1 MGAVSCQRDIC
12 SGVAQHETLQAANQ
26 KATETTDGEPE
37 KNGKHIKIV
46 LVSTYALQGLEAC
59 LPASAQSRPVLFSSA
74 RGKNIATETTA

>member
-59 LPASAQSRPVLFSSA
+59 LPASAQSRPALLSSA
-74 RGKNIATETTA
+74 RGKNIGTETTA